1 MCNKKIHNISH
12 YEPKRDIE
20 YIITIRAV
28 DFFFL
33 HISTSFEREI
43 KKVFY
48 FFVPSYEAW
57 NVGKKQNCEFSS
69 QTVNEFGVCT
79 WELIG

>member
-28 DFFFL
+28 DFF
-33 HISTSFEREI
+33 STSFEREI
-43 KKVFY
+43 KKVF
-48 FFVPSYEAW
+48 FVPSYEA
-57 NVGKKQNCEFSS
+57 
-69 QTVNEFGVCT
+69 
-79 WELIG
+79 